1 MLEQILPALGNMGLE
16 TPAILIVLVALEAVL
31 SADNAIALAAIA
43 KGLPNEAD
51 REKALNLGL
60 VVAYVLR
67 MTLILTASW
76 VNSYW
81 QFQILG
87 AAYLLWLTYKH
98 FASNAEENDG
108 TEISEYSSLWQVVPI
123 IGITDLAFSLDSV
136 TTATAIS
143 SNTWLVLAGGTAGV
157 ITLRFMAGLFIRWL
171 AEYANL
177 EDAGYVTVGLVGLR
191 LATRAIQ
198 PSLVPPEWVTI
209 VLIAGIFLWGFSRKV
224 VSEGGGES

>member
-16 TPAILIVLVALEAVL
+16 TPAILIVLIALEAVL

-60 VVAYVLR
+60 VVAYILR

-98 FASNAEENDG
+98 FSSPAAESDG
-108 TEISEYSSLWQVVPI
+108 TEVSEYSSLWQVVPI

-143 SNTWLVLAGGTAGV
+143 SNIWLVLAGGTAGV

-171 AEYANL
+171 TEYANL
-177 EDAGYVTVGLVGLR
+177 EDAGYATVGLVGLR

>member
-16 TPAILIVLVALEAVL
+16 TPAILIVLIALEAVL

-98 FASNAEENDG
+98 FSSNAQENDG
-108 TEISEYSSLWQVVPI
+108 EEVSEYSSLWQVVPI

-171 AEYANL
+171 TEYANL

>member
-98 FASNAEENDG
+98 FSSSSAADGNEEV
-108 TEISEYSSLWQVVPI
+108 SEYSSLWQVVPI

-143 SNTWLVLAGGTAGV
+143 SNIWLVLAGGTAGV

-171 AEYANL
+171 TEFANL
-177 EDAGYVTVGLVGLR
+177 EDAGYATVGLVGLR

-209 VLIAGIFLWGFSRKV
+209 VLIGGIFLWGFSRKV
-224 VSEGGGES
+224 VSEGGES

>member
-1 MLEQILPALGNMGLE
+1 MGLE
-16 TPAILIVLVALEAVL
+16 TPAILIVLIALEAVL

-76 VNSYW
+76 INSYW

-98 FASNAEENDG
+98 FSSSTEEIDG
-108 TEISEYSSLWQVVPI
+108 EEVSEYDSLWQVVPI

-143 SNTWLVLAGGTAGV
+143 NNTWLVLAGGTAGV

-171 AEYANL
+171 TEYANL
-177 EDAGYVTVGLVGLR
+177 EDAGYATVGLVGLR

-224 VSEGGGES
+224 ISEGGGES

>member
-16 TPAILIVLVALEAVL
+16 TPAILIVLIALEAVL

-98 FASNAEENDG
+98 FSSNADADGGEEV
-108 TEISEYSSLWQVVPI
+108 SEYGSLWQVVPI

-143 SNTWLVLAGGTAGV
+143 NNTWLVLAGGTAGV

-171 AEYANL
+171 TEFANL
-177 EDAGYVTVGLVGLR
+177 EDAGYATVGLVGLR

-198 PSLVPPEWVTI
+198 PGLVPPEWVTI
-209 VLIAGIFLWGFSRKV
+209 VLIAGIFLWGFSSKV

>member
-16 TPAILIVLVALEAVL
+16 TPAILIVLIALEAVL

-60 VVAYVLR
+60 VVAYILR

-98 FASNAEENDG
+98 FSSHAAESDG
-108 TEISEYSSLWQVVPI
+108 TEVSEYSSLWQVVPI

-143 SNTWLVLAGGTAGV
+143 SNIWLVLAGGTAGV

-171 AEYANL
+171 TEYANL
-177 EDAGYVTVGLVGLR
+177 EDAGYATVGLVGLR